1 MPPPVERSQTRNAP
15 ADKPVQQKISASPM
29 KRPATGDQVAIKQ
42 PAGLLNVAERSA
54 ITHFYADYSVPVLTT
69 PAAALL
75 NDRNSNTI
83 QASFDQPLEP
93 ESGQSIIRQ

>member
-1 MPPPVERSQTRNAP
+1 M
-15 ADKPVQQKISASPM
+15 
-29 KRPATGDQVAIKQ
+29 DQVAIKQ

-75 NDRNSNTI
+75 SDHNSNTI
-83 QASFDQPLEP
+83 QASFEQPLEP